1 MKPLKDEIIKMRYIT
16 LVKKGL
22 IDDDCTSYTDKI
34 DINECVFEKVDK
46 FKDYFIPG
54 TVLIS
59 ENASYKLRVHYPIE

>member
-1 MKPLKDEIIKMRYIT
+1 MEVLKNEIVKMRYIT

-22 IDDDCTSYTDKI
+22 INDDCTSYSDKI
-34 DINECVFEKVDK
+34 DINQCVFEKVNK

-59 ENASYKLRVHYPIE
+59 ENANYKLRIHYPME

>member
-1 MKPLKDEIIKMRYIT
+1 MEALKNEIVKMRYIT

-22 IDDDCTSYTDKI
+22 INDDCTLYTEKI
-34 DINECVFEKVDK
+34 DINQCVLEKVDK

-59 ENASYKLRVHYPIE
+59 ENASYKLRIHYPME